1 MADDDDSSVF
11 CNSSIMTLTSLRRS
25 LNFLILVSR
34 DLMALTDS
42 RRSLLWLNY
51 GSKVV
56 FLTENPGF
64 RQIGHDISLLST
76 WKFVDPDDH
85 ASVRG
90 HILQA
95 PAFRRVLA
103 AKLARACGVSAVGV
117 RAVDCWQRRSGHYFH
132 PYFFPPPFFSVF
144 FPRFSSVATFSHR
157 RTARIKKLI

>member
-11 CNSSIMTLTSLRRS
+11 CFNSSIMTLTSLRRS

-34 DLMALTDS
+34 DLMAITDS

-117 RAVDCWQRRSGHYFH
+117 RAVDCWQWRTAHYFH
-132 PYFFPPPFFSVF
+132 PSFLFFPVFFS
-144 FPRFSSVATFSHR
+144 RFSSVATFSHR
-157 RTARIKKLI
+157 RSARIKKLI